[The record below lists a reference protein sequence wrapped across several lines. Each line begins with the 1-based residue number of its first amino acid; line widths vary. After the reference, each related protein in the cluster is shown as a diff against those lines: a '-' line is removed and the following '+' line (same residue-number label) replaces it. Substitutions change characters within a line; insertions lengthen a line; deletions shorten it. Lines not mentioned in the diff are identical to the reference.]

1 MRSEHAQD
9 VPARKHQNVT
19 ADGAHSVDDTVGS
32 RAYLGR

>member
-1 MRSEHAQD
+1 VQD